1 VPDLLVEEVVAALR
15 ASPGAPTIVV
25 ENRPGGGGVIAA
37 QAVKQAPADG
47 TTLLLTDLPTFGI
60 NPHVMSGFPI
70 DPVRDFKPLTTLFAF
85 QSLLVVPAGLEARSV
100 PELVELARRT
110 PGGLSYG
117 SQGQGSGGQLLAE
130 MFGKAAGIK
139 LIHVPYRGSAAAYP
153 DLVAGRVSFIFG
165 SYGGARPFLLEN
177 KLRAL
182 AVPSKKRL
190 KALPDVP
197 TLEELGYRDME
208 LDLWYGLVAPAETP
222 DQIIRPLRE
231 LFAQA
236 IASPEI
242 VARLDAQGISVAT
255 STPEAFAALIKADLA
270 RLGPIVAAAGAK
282 AN

>member
-1 VPDLLVEEVVAALR
+1 MHAGFVKTLVIIALAGGQAALSSAHAQIPDR
-15 ASPGAPTIVV
+15 PIKVFVPYVAGGPSDVITRLLGQRIAASGGPTIVV

-139 LIHVPYRGSAAAYP
+139 LIHV
-153 DLVAGRVSFIFG
+153 
-165 SYGGARPFLLEN
+165 
-177 KLRAL
+177 
-182 AVPSKKRL
+182 
-190 KALPDVP
+190 
-197 TLEELGYRDME
+197 
-208 LDLWYGLVAPAETP
+208 
-222 DQIIRPLRE
+222 
-231 LFAQA
+231 
-236 IASPEI
+236 
-242 VARLDAQGISVAT
+242 
-255 STPEAFAALIKADLA
+255 
-270 RLGPIVAAAGAK
+270 
-282 AN
+282 